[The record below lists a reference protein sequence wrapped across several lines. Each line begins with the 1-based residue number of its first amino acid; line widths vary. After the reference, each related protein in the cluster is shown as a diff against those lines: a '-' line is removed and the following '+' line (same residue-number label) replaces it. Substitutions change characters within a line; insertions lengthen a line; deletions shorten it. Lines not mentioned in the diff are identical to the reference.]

1 MRSRLLRHLVPA
13 AVATGALLVPTAWA
27 VSPAGAAPDRSS
39 TGSIAGARS
48 PKRTEGSRSSTASST
63 GSKSSRAS
71 TGAAAGRR
79 THIVRPGDTVAGIAR
94 RYGVSADSVRAA
106 NGIVDDELYRGARLI
121 IDGSIGGGS
130 SDGSSASR
138 ADARSSSSS
147 SGGRYTVEEGDTLSG
162 IAEDHGV
169 SLSALLKANHMTSR
183 SLILPGHTVVIPGST
198 RSRAPSRRPSGSR
211 SAGSVGPDLRCPVP
225 GSSFMNDWGFPRDDG
240 GRFHEGTD
248 IFAPRG
254 TTVRAPASGTVVFG
268 RNHLGGT
275 TFTLTTATGWEIY
288 GAHMSATIGSS
299 RSVRAGEA
307 IGWVGN
313 TGNAAGGDTH
323 LHMGLKRVGG
333 RAMNPYPSVRAACG

>member
-48 PKRTEGSRSSTASST
+48 PKRTEGSRSSTA
-63 GSKSSRAS
+63 
-71 TGAAAGRR
+71 AAGRR
-79 THIVRPGDTVAGIAR
+79 THIVRPGDTVTGIAR

-121 IDGSIGGGS
+121 IDGSNGGGS

-307 IGWVGN
+307 IGRVGN
-313 TGNAAGGDTH
+313 TGNAAGGATH